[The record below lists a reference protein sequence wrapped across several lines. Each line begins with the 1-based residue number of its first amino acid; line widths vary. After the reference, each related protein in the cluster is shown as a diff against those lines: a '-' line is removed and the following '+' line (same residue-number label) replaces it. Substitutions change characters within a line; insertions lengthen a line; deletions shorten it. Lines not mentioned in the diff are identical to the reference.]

1 MGKYYDAGTTYDEM
15 RITGRKNIGSRIRF
29 LRKSHGDKQKDI
41 AELCEVTKSYISKV
55 ELGKSDIKASMIPL
69 LADRYDVYAE
79 TFFSSDGMLP
89 GNLISMILKTAGYEK
104 YTDDLIPKMFMMAN
118 KAVDRG
124 NGKVLADM
132 LYVIMKLCSEEKY
145 PLEYIGHEIQR
156 VKEGAVG
163 EEISDMAE

>member
-79 TFFSSDGMLP
+79 TFFIMDGSLP
-89 GNLISMILKTAGYEK
+89 TGLIEMILEAAGYEK
-104 YTDDLIPKMFMMAN
+104 YKDELTSKMFMMAN
-118 KAVDRG
+118 MAIERG
-124 NGKVLADM
+124 NGKSLADTM
-132 LYVIMKLCSEEKY
+132 
-145 PLEYIGHEIQR
+145 
-156 VKEGAVG
+156 
-163 EEISDMAE
+163 